1 MGAGILVCGLNGA
14 GKSTLGKALAE
25 QLGGYF
31 LDNEDLYFPKTDPAY
46 LYAPPRTREE
56 VEQLLWKEL
65 RTHENLEAVPIGDGM
80 HEPAPIGTAS
90 LFLPLSKATTETRSI
105 PFPVRRFDSCPEGT
119 AAAARE
125 KPLLSKFGSR
135 MLPGGDLYE
144 REQDF
149 FAFAASRAE
158 NTVEEWISS
167 LSCPVIRVDG
177 TKPAAEN
184 AALIIRQMRG

>member
-80 HEPAPIGTAS
+80 QIRAGAYWYS
-90 LFLPLSKATTETRSI
+90 
-105 PFPVRRFDSCPEGT
+105 
-119 AAAARE
+119 
-125 KPLLSKFGSR
+125 
-135 MLPGGDLYE
+135 
-144 REQDF
+144 F
-149 FAFAASRAE
+149 FVFAAVKGDYGDALYPFS
-158 NTVEEWISS
+158 
-167 LSCPVIRVDG
+167 G
-177 TKPAAEN
+177 TPF
-184 AALIIRQMRG
+184 